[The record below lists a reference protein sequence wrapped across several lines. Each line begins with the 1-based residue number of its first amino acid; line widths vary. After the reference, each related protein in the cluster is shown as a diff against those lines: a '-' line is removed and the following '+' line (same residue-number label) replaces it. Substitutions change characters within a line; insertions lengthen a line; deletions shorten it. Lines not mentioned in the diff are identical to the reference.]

1 MDEIKRVTSL
11 VISNHHKDRQ
21 DVLRKQKQPK
31 NILSKKECIKS
42 SIGKNSIDI
51 ITNRDHMKEEGKK
64 KERSSSAASNKL
76 CEALK
81 SISVEGKE
89 KLSEES
95 FY

>member
-51 ITNRDHMKEEGKK
+51 ITNRDHMKEGKK